1 MNFRRGLFRVWIVL
15 SAAWIIAGVALSY
28 QAIANPQL
36 PDEVYIMKDANSG
49 FFKLDNP
56 FDQFDSNFAAGHSAR
71 IEFPNNVSL
80 FPAKDVPEAIVRAQ
94 AATFFQRYSQP
105 REGALSA
112 ARVATSA
119 RALPLIF
126 GPPLAL
132 LALAAV
138 VGWVVAG
145 FRKASA

>member
-1 MNFRRGLFRVWIVL
+1 MNIRRGLFRVWIVL
-15 SAAWIIAGVALSY
+15 SIAWIIAGVALNY

-36 PDEVYIMKDANSG
+36 PDQVYVMKDANSG

-56 FDQFDSNFAAGHSAR
+56 FDQFDSSFVTAHSAR

-80 FPAKDVPEAIVRAQ
+80 FPAKDVSEAVVRAQ
-94 AATFFQRYSQP
+94 AAGFFERYSQP
-105 REGALSA
+105 RESELSA
-112 ARVATSA
+112 TRLATLS
-119 RALPLIF
+119 RSVPLIV
-126 GPPLAL
+126 GPPLTL

-145 FRKASA
+145 FRRA